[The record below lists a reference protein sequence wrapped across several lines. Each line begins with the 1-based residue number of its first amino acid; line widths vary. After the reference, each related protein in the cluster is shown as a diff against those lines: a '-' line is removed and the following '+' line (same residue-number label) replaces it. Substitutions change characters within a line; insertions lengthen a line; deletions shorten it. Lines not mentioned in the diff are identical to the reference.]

1 MKRTTKILIG
11 VGVLGGLVGASM
23 WLRKSKATKA
33 AESAK
38 SDAIKSP
45 APPRKDL
52 SPNIPTATV
61 NDIGLVIRE
70 RIPVQGSA
78 MAERD
83 ERDYERLQY
92 GY

>member
-11 VGVLGGLVGASM
+11 VGVLGGLVGANM

-33 AESAK
+33 AEKAEEP
-38 SDAIKSP
+38 IKSP
-45 APPRKDL
+45 APPQKDL
-52 SPNIPTATV
+52 APNVPTATV
-61 NDIGLVIRE
+61 NDIGLVIRD
-70 RIPVQGSA
+70 RVPVQGSP
-78 MAERD
+78 MAERN